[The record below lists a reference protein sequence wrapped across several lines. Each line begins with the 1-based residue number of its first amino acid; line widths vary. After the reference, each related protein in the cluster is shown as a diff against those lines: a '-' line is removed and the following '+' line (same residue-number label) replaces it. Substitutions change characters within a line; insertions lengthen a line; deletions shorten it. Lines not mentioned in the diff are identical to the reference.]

1 MDEFHFDDRL
11 FYRFNSYNNSLLGD
25 VYKGLLFID
34 TNIPPNEIRKIAFY
48 YDLYFPDKLEDNGI
62 DIFEK
67 NIPIL
72 EKKLYSYFNP
82 WITESSELYKFYYC
96 FNHTFTEDIYNKLIL
111 ALENDDYVEFSQIPK
126 KYILEIYKYLL
137 TFYPTFILGKT
148 GNFIKNQI
156 LKKSYIPML
165 TNWKY
170 SKDKKDYLSFSYYK
184 DFYWGNDVKLSKIER
199 QNIFDIL
206 KKNKKQIINIY
217 EILNGLKLKNIFSN
231 KIFDVLLFYSC
242 KHANYWYEIN
252 YKDFESLVSL
262 FEEFYNY
269 KVENFSKDITKHR
282 REEIQEFFCKYEND
296 VNNIIKNHEDIRKGK
311 NLFDEFKKDHNKMNN
326 PNFFI
331 TVAFYYNIMFP
342 NEINNILEKI
352 DSISQNIQAFFD
364 NKSNKQKFMDKIDK
378 ISKINF
384 SKEFNDEFFKVKD
397 PKIKDSSLS
406 LTVLKY
412 IINAYDIFFP
422 NEVKDNDMLNVDT
435 ILTFLKNKLENVI
448 KLYYICNNKKKILFK
463 DKIFTSEVY
472 YEIMMNSCTYGKDG
486 WWNVSDEDYDI
497 ILQTYE
503 YLNID
508 KNTVIA
514 QYKNNKEAGYK
525 YFIRNKDKLHELII
539 IMNKVINLQKIPYIY
554 GHTNIDNIAYM
565 IVELNKIQNLETRDK
580 VKYFIEVLKSTYNYN
595 TPIKEIIEEEKEIN
609 NQKYFV
615 YKIRLS
621 LYYNFID
628 HIKTIREKYPI
639 IVKIIN
645 KNFLNP
651 STDFSKFNIPQDT
664 LLYIAKKYDLEFPN
678 EIKYKNYI
686 IKKNFKMLEFILPP
700 KPLPLLQY
708 LMNFFA
714 KETLKLKILYE
725 KLNNITHEENIK
737 KQKGKDDKGKGD
749 KGDGKGDDKGDKGD
763 GKGDDKG
770 DKGDNKGDAKQKFIN
785 KVKEIANDDTKLENF
800 KNNLLAILKKTKDN
814 IDYARDNPENNN
826 EFYIPETRYNG
837 KLQVLEKHVSD
848 FLDTTTEDTLKN
860 DYIKDKFLLK
870 NIDENKEKS
879 VINLKIP
886 QKYFNIFT
894 EIIDTFTNKQFDTN
908 RFKYTIVE
916 LIVPE
921 KQNEESINDLIKI
934 FLIIFGQLGFIKN
947 FEIYKIDNLNKLK
960 LLTVDVGKH
969 LCITSNAIEELKNA
983 NEDKKKDFFDFLNF
997 YSKFA
1002 FVFIV
1007 NKNNKLNPILASIKN
1022 NRFKKLFKITV

>member
-11 FYRFNSYNNSLLGD
+11 FYKFNSYNNSLLGD

-48 YDLYFPDKLEDNGI
+48 YDLYFPDKLEDNNI

-67 NIPIL
+67 NISKL
-72 EKKLYSYFNP
+72 EKNLYSYFNP

-96 FNHTFTEDIYNKLIL
+96 FNHTFTKNIYDILIS
-111 ALENDDYVEFSQIPK
+111 ALENNDYLEFSQIPK

-199 QNIFDIL
+199 QNIFDIF
-206 KKNKKQIINIY
+206 KKNKKQITNIY

-296 VNNIIKNHEDIRKGK
+296 INNIIKNHEEIKK
-311 NLFDEFKKDHNKMNN
+311 ASKLFEDFKKDHNKMNN

-331 TVAFYYNIMFP
+331 TVAVYYNMMFP

-364 NKSNKQKFMDKIDK
+364 NKSNKEKFMNKIDK

-397 PKIKDSSLS
+397 PKIKDSSLTF
-406 LTVLKY
+406 TVLKY

-422 NEVKDNDMLNVDT
+422 NEVTDNDMLNVDT

-448 KLYYICNNKKKILFK
+448 KLYYICNNKKQILLK
-463 DKIFTSEVY
+463 DKNFTSEVY

-486 WWNVSDEDYDI
+486 WWNVSNEDYDI
-497 ILQTYE
+497 ILETYDH
-503 YLNID
+503 LNID
-508 KNTVIA
+508 KTTAVA

-525 YFIRNKDKLHELII
+525 YFIKNKDKLHELII
-539 IMNKVINLQKIPYIY
+539 IMNKVINLPLLPSGVIFEI
-554 GHTNIDNIAYM
+554 TIIDNLAYFL
-565 IVELNKIQNLETRDK
+565 IDYSRIGKIEFKDNLNK
-580 VKYFIEVLKSTYNYN
+580 FIEVLKFTYNFS
-595 TPIKEIIEEEKEIN
+595 TPLKEIIQEEKEIN
-609 NQKYFV
+609 NQKYPV
-615 YKIRLS
+615 YKIRTT
-621 LYYNFID
+621 LYDNFFKNIT
-628 HIKTIREKYPI
+628 TIREKYPI

-686 IKKNFKMLEFILPP
+686 VKKNFKMLEFILPA

-725 KLNNITHEENIK
+725 KLNHITHEENIK
-737 KQKGKDDKGKGD
+737 KQKGKDDKDKGKGD
-749 KGDGKGDDKGDKGD
+749 KGDGNED
-763 GKGDDKG
+763 GKGD
-770 DKGDNKGDAKQKFIN
+770 NKQNLIK
-785 KVKEIANDDTKLENF
+785 KVKEIADDDTKLEKF
-800 KNNLLAILKKTKDN
+800 KDNLLAILNKTKN
-814 IDYARDNPENNN
+814 QINNARSHPLNNN
-826 EFYIPETRYNG
+826 EFYLQNQNYDT
-837 KLQVLEKHVSD
+837 KLQDLEQNTANFINFVND
-848 FLDTTTEDTLKN
+848 DNFKN
-860 DYIKDKFLLK
+860 THIKDEFLLK
-870 NIDENKEKS
+870 LI
-879 VINLKIP
+879 
-886 QKYFNIFT
+886 FN
-894 EIIDTFTNKQFDTN
+894 ES
-908 RFKYTIVE
+908 
-916 LIVPE
+916 
-921 KQNEESINDLIKI
+921 NESSLIKI
-934 FLIIFGQLGFIKN
+934 FSPKILFVITGILELFTNNNFDTNKFKYNIIKLNFGDKSNEDNIKNVMLMIIILFISLGFTNIRDFNIINNIDELKIKN
-947 FEIYKIDNLNKLK
+947 NRIGQHLYITDNVIQKI
-960 LLTVDVGKH
+960 
-969 LCITSNAIEELKNA
+969 SNADDA
-983 NEDKKKDFFDFLNF
+983 RKKAILDFLSF

-1002 FVFIV
+1002 FVFIA
-1007 NKNNKLNPILASIKN
+1007 NKNGNYNKLVTSLKATNYFKN
-1022 NRFKKLFKITV
+1022 LFEITV

>member
-48 YDLYFPDKLEDNGI
+48 YDLYFPDKLEDNNI

-67 NIPIL
+67 NISKL
-72 EKKLYSYFNP
+72 EKNLYSYFNP

-96 FNHTFTEDIYNKLIL
+96 FNHTFTEDIYNTLIS
-111 ALENDDYVEFSQIPK
+111 ALENNDYSEFSQIPK

-199 QNIFDIL
+199 QNIFDIF

-252 YKDFESLVSL
+252 YKDFESLVDL

-296 VNNIIKNHEDIRKGK
+296 VNNIIKYHEEIRKTK

-326 PNFFI
+326 PNFYI
-331 TVAFYYNIMFP
+331 TVAVYYNMMFP
-342 NEINNILEKI
+342 NEINNILEKF

-364 NKSNKQKFMDKIDK
+364 NKSNKEKFMNKIDK

-448 KLYYICNNKKKILFK
+448 KLYYICNNKKQILLK
-463 DKIFTSEVY
+463 DKIFTDDVY

-497 ILQTYE
+497 ILETYDHL
-503 YLNID
+503 YID
-508 KNTVIA
+508 KTTAVA

-525 YFIRNKDKLHELII
+525 YFIKNKDKLHELII
-539 IMNKVINLQKIPYIY
+539 IMNKVINLPLLPSGVIFEITIIDKLAYFLIDYSRIGKIEFK
-554 GHTNIDNIAYM
+554 DN
-565 IVELNKIQNLETRDK
+565 LNK
-580 VKYFIEVLKSTYNYN
+580 FIEVLKFTYNFS
-595 TPIKEIIEEEKEIN
+595 TPLKEIIQEEKEIN
-609 NQKYFV
+609 NQKYPV
-615 YKIRLS
+615 YKIRTT
-621 LYYNFID
+621 LYDNFFKNIT
-628 HIKTIREKYPI
+628 TIREKYPI

-664 LLYIAKKYDLEFPN
+664 D
-678 EIKYKNYI
+678 
-686 IKKNFKMLEFILPP
+686 
-700 KPLPLLQY
+700 
-708 LMNFFA
+708 
-714 KETLKLKILYE
+714 
-725 KLNNITHEENIK
+725 
-737 KQKGKDDKGKGD
+737 
-749 KGDGKGDDKGDKGD
+749 
-763 GKGDDKG
+763 
-770 DKGDNKGDAKQKFIN
+770 
-785 KVKEIANDDTKLENF
+785 
-800 KNNLLAILKKTKDN
+800 
-814 IDYARDNPENNN
+814 R
-826 EFYIPETRYNG
+826 
-837 KLQVLEKHVSD
+837 
-848 FLDTTTEDTLKN
+848 
-860 DYIKDKFLLK
+860 
-870 NIDENKEKS
+870 KS
-879 VINLKIP
+879 V
-886 QKYFNIFT
+886 
-894 EIIDTFTNKQFDTN
+894 
-908 RFKYTIVE
+908 V
-916 LIVPE
+916 
-921 KQNEESINDLIKI
+921 
-934 FLIIFGQLGFIKN
+934 
-947 FEIYKIDNLNKLK
+947 
-960 LLTVDVGKH
+960 
-969 LCITSNAIEELKNA
+969 
-983 NEDKKKDFFDFLNF
+983 
-997 YSKFA
+997 
-1002 FVFIV
+1002 
-1007 NKNNKLNPILASIKN
+1007 
-1022 NRFKKLFKITV
+1022 